1 VFASDNEVVMN
12 SIIQHFFDQDSNT
25 YSYLVFCPQT
35 KAAAVIDPVLNF
47 DLAAGRTS
55 TTGVD
60 AIIAAVKAQQLQ
72 LQWILETHVHAD
84 HLSAAPYLRQA
95 IGGQIV
101 IGSQIT
107 QVQQIFADVFHAG
120 ADFAR
125 DGSQFDLLAHH
136 NDTLPLGLLS
146 IRVWHTP
153 GHTPACVSYL
163 IDDAVFVGDTLFMP
177 DYGSARC
184 DFPGGSAATLYQS
197 VQLLFTLP
205 EQTRMFLCH
214 DYKAPGRDQY
224 CFETTVGAQKQANI
238 HLHQGVSAADFV
250 QLRQQR
256 DATLSMPKLLLPAV
270 QVNMRAGH
278 LPAAAD
284 NGVVYLQL
292 PLNQF

>member
-1 VFASDNEVVMN
+1 MTA
-12 SIIQHFFDQDSNT
+12 IIQHFFDQDSNT

-47 DLAAGRTS
+47 ELAASRTS
-55 TTGVD
+55 TTGADQIV
-60 AIIAAVKAQQLQ
+60 AAVQRQQLQ

-84 HLSAAPYLRQA
+84 HLSAAPYLQQQL
-95 IGGQIV
+95 GGQIV

-107 QVQQIFADVFHAG
+107 TVQQLFAGVFHAG
-120 ADFAR
+120 SEFAR
-125 DGSQFDLLAHH
+125 DGSQFDKLAA
-136 NDTLPLGLLS
+136 DGEQLSLGALQ
-146 IRVWHTP
+146 IRVLHTP

-163 IDDAVFVGDTLFMP
+163 IGDAVFVGDTLFMP

-197 VQLLFTLP
+197 VQLLFSLP
-205 EQTRMFLCH
+205 DSTRMFLCH
-214 DYKAPGRDQY
+214 DYKAAGRDDF

-238 HLHQGVSAADFV
+238 HLHQGISAAEFI

-256 DATLSMPKLLLPAV
+256 DATLSMPRLLLPAV

-278 LPAAAD
+278 LPPAAD
-284 NGVVYLQL
+284 NGIVYLQL